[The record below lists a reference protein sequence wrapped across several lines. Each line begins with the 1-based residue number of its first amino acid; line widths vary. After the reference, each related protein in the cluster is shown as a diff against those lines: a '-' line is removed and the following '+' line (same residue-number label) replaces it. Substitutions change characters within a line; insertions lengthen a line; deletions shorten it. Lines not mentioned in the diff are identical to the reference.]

1 MSDKLQPEQTR
12 TGVPSGYGQ
21 TAYKRELAYQ
31 HLGINPQDVER
42 VPFLWPN
49 LRGIARR
56 LNRGRAEHAPLVCPL
71 DLLQWSEDPEA
82 RKVLQKYL
90 AVPESYRALRKTNTS
105 SSVRLSAVTYEFP
118 TLIGCVLRWGFWLV
132 RVGEAETHSTIAHPQ
147 LLRNLVK
154 ACSFGTQPPYFVVIH
169 NAAGTPKS
177 KFSTTSI
184 KIKFHT
190 RYKIHY
196 IAENSAEISDTKKP
210 INLGK
215 SIMSSREHG

>member
-1 MSDKLQPEQTR
+1 MADGPVSEQLSSGTPR
-12 TGVPSGYGQ
+12 GYGQ
-21 TAYKRELAYQ
+21 TGHKRRLAYAR
-31 HLGINPQDVER
+31 LGINPQDVER

-118 TLIGCVLRWGFWLV
+118 TLIG
-132 RVGEAETHSTIAHPQ
+132 
-147 LLRNLVK
+147 
-154 ACSFGTQPPYFVVIH
+154 
-169 NAAGTPKS
+169 
-177 KFSTTSI
+177 
-184 KIKFHT
+184 
-190 RYKIHY
+190 
-196 IAENSAEISDTKKP
+196 
-210 INLGK
+210 
-215 SIMSSREHG
+215 